1 MTVLTQG
8 VQPLEF
14 LLSEADGM
22 RARDNETVTVA
33 GSEALV
39 SGRVLAKLIAT
50 GKWVAYDDV
59 GADGS
64 EVAAGVL
71 GTALPGVNGDYK
83 ALVFTRDCEV
93 IGSMLNW
100 GALAGPAIANGKA
113 DLKAV
118 GVIVR

>member
-22 RARDNETVTVA
+22 RARENETVTVA

-39 SGRVLAKLIAT
+39 SGRVLGKLSAT

-59 GADGS
+59 GTDGS
-64 EVAAGVL
+64 EIAAGVL
-71 GTALPGVNGDYK
+71 GTPLAGVNGDYK
-83 ALVFTRDCEV
+83 ALVFVRDCEV

-100 GALAGPAIANGKA
+100 GALAAPAIANGKA
-113 DLKAV
+113 DLKAI